1 MPPIIE
7 QATSRNDEYLLSDV
21 SAFLESFFFSVCIVD
36 PEENR
41 RGYRCAERNYCFSY
55 PETTSTLTYSDE
67 KLSTVYEVWYYAATP
82 IQIRFKAE
90 ESDIVPVPTGSFSLP
105 REFLYTREKVGIGI
119 GVTAAVGLASLAIY
133 YCWFVRRRRRAAAA
147 AEAEFAHQQLTPL
160 VPQDGQGYDL
170 GPPPP
175 YPGHTGDINPK
186 R

>member
-1 MPPIIE
+1 M
-7 QATSRNDEYLLSDV
+7 
-21 SAFLESFFFSVCIVD
+21 CIVD

-147 AEAEFAHQQLTPL
+147 AEAEIAHQQLTPL
-160 VPQDGQGYDL
+160 VPQDGQVYDL

-186 R
+186 Q